1 MRITWLLDDSAA
13 PGGLEASALAVAGVL
28 AQRHDVRVLSLL
40 SPGPSGA
47 AAPAPPHLDVV
58 PLLARTADDPTPTGS
73 ALSPGAAGYGPDSD
87 AALERALRAES
98 TDVVVTT
105 SAPLQAAAA
114 RLLPPGTALVHH
126 EGGTSSS
133 RGASVGPLLDHLDQ
147 ADAVVVLTPSMA
159 AWLRGRSAP
168 APLGAEVV
176 DIALALPAGHAPR
189 SLGDGRL
196 VMTST
201 RLTPDGQVQK
211 LVHAFAEAAG
221 RLPGWRL
228 RVYGEGRLR
237 WQLLRQA
244 RREDLYD
251 RLELPGTV
259 PDMRTEWAQ
268 ASVAAFTSRWS
279 GPEAP
284 WALQQAMAAGVPP
297 VAFDAPDGARHWVR
311 HGVDGLLTTPDT
323 VAGLASALVE
333 LGEDDATRHRL
344 GAAAAATSAQWRPD
358 AVAARWEELLQ
369 RVVDR
374 RAGRSRLE
382 VREQASPAADEQPTP
397 PASSGS
403 GDIASLTPDEA
414 RRLALDA
421 AVACARTVTDA
432 WFVLPRHGTPTPVVV
447 VPMQA
452 RDAFLAALAAAPLPG
467 YLSLLDPGDQGWPDR
482 LGPVPELAE
491 RLRHGRTSR
500 LVLGPWPTADGRAT
514 HLGVGCAVEVQ
525 FWTESPDDDLV
536 APRPNLYASRFTRT
550 EVREAPRDTEVDGV
564 RVRTFPVM
572 TTPTPTEVRGPVDVV
587 YTWVDG
593 ADPRWD
599 QARQRRLDEADGG
612 ALRREAGGRAR
623 FTSHDE
629 LRYSMRSLHLFA
641 PWVRR
646 IHLVTAGQAP
656 SWLDTTHP
664 QVQLVDH
671 HDILPAEALPTFN
684 SHAIETGLHRVPDL
698 SEQFVYFNDDV
709 LLGRP
714 VGPETFFGPGGH
726 FASFF
731 STVPIGPSRTG
742 DVPPFLA
749 AAWNNRALL
758 QDAFG
763 VHITHTMAHS
773 PHPHRRSVLAE
784 IAERFAADVDRTAR
798 SPFRSAG
805 DVSLLSSLAQHYGV
819 LTGSSFVGTGS
830 LAFVNL
836 GGSDLPRQL
845 QQLLETRDHD
855 FICLADDHDHAMRA
869 GQLEEVLGTWCEA
882 YYPVRAPWEVA
893 EQARPQPS

>member
-1 MRITWLLDDSAA
+1 MRITWLLDDAGL
-13 PGGLEASALAVAGVL
+13 PGGLEASGLAVAGVL

-40 SPGPSGA
+40 
-47 AAPAPPHLDVV
+47 APDPTRPAVAV
-58 PLLARTADDPTPTGS
+58 PAGVELLTLLARTADDPAPTDS
-73 ALSPGAAGYGPDSD
+73 ALSPGVSGYGADSD
-87 AALERALRAES
+87 AALERALRAERA
-98 TDVVVTT
+98 DVVVTT

-133 RGASVGPLLDHLDQ
+133 RGPSAGPLLDSADQ

-159 AWLRGRSAP
+159 AWMRDQRAP
-168 APLGAEVV
+168 APVGAEVV

-201 RLTPDGQVQK
+201 RLTPEGQVQK
-211 LVHAFAEAAG
+211 LVHAFADAAD

-244 RREDLYD
+244 RREGLYD
-251 RLELPGTV
+251 RVELPGTV

-268 ASVAAFTSRWS
+268 ASIAAFTSRWS

-297 VAFDAPDGARHWVR
+297 IAFDAPDGARHWVD

-323 VAGLASALVE
+323 VAGLASALVA
-333 LGEDDATRHRL
+333 LGEDDTTRRRL
-344 GAAAAATSAQWRPD
+344 GAAAAASSTQWRPA

-374 RAGRSRLE
+374 RGGRSRLDL
-382 VREQASPAADEQPTP
+382 RDQASAAPDEQATAPAA
-397 PASSGS
+397 PAVSS
-403 GDIASLTPDEA
+403 DISSVTPDEA
-414 RRLALDA
+414 RRTALEGA
-421 AVACARTVTDA
+421 AACARTVTDT
-432 WFVLPRHGTPTPVVV
+432 WFVLPRHGEPAPVLV
-447 VPMQA
+447 VPMHE
-452 RDAFLAALAAAPLPG
+452 RDAFLASLAAAALPD
-467 YLSLLDPGDQGWPDR
+467 YLCLLDPGDQGWPDR
-482 LGPVPELAE
+482 VGTVPELAA

-514 HLGVGCAVEVQ
+514 HLSSGCAVEVQ
-525 FWTESPDDDLV
+525 FWPESPDDDLV
-536 APRPNLYASRFTRT
+536 APRPNLYASRFSRT
-550 EVREAPRDTEVDGV
+550 EVRDGPRDTEVDGV
-564 RVRTFPVM
+564 AVRTFPMM
-572 TTPTPTEVRGPVDVV
+572 TTPTTTEVRGPVDVV

-593 ADPRWD
+593 DDPQWD
-599 QARQRRLDEADGG
+599 EARRRRLDEADGG

-656 SWLDTTHP
+656 AWLDTSHP
-664 QVQLVDH
+664 SVQLVDH
-671 HDILPAEALPTFN
+671 RDILPADALPTFN

-714 VGPETFFGPGGH
+714 VGPETFFGPGGQ

-731 STVPIGPSRTG
+731 STVPIGPSGTG

-758 QDAFG
+758 HAAFG

-784 IAERFAADVDRTAR
+784 VAERFATEVERTAR
-798 SPFRSAG
+798 SPFRSSD

-819 LTGSSFVGTGS
+819 VTGSSFVGAGS

-845 QQLLETRDHD
+845 QQLLEARDAD
-855 FICLADDHDHAMRA
+855 FVCLADDHDHALRA

-882 YYPVRAPWEVA
+882 YYPVRAPWELPA
-893 EQARPQPS
+893 QGPQSS